1 MVDDD
6 WLLGLGADLDD
17 SLDNLNLV
25 SELNLSSVVDFDL
38 SDSEVLSDDLDAS
51 LLSGDSGELLLDS
64 DLG

>member
-1 MVDDD
+1 VVDDD

>member
-1 MVDDD
+1 VVNDD
-6 WLLGLGADLDD
+6 WETGLGADLDD

-38 SDSEVLSDDLDAS
+38 SDSDVLSDDLDAS

-64 DLG
+64 ELS